1 MESSLISGKTKICGV
16 IGDPIEHTMSPVMHN
31 AAFKKLGIDYL
42 YVAFKVS
49 KEELGRAVEGV
60 RALNIRG
67 LNVTIPHKVAIIPFL
82 DKVDPLVEKIGA
94 VNTIVNDGGVLT
106 GYNTDATGFLQALLK
121 QGVEPKGK
129 NIVILGAGG
138 ASRAISFILAE
149 RGANLVI
156 LNRELEL
163 DWAEELA
170 RRISQ
175 VFNQEVKALLLNE
188 DNLAKVLERADVVV
202 NATSVGMSPN
212 IDETPVP
219 ARLLKPGLIIFDIV
233 YNPIKTKLLKE
244 AEAAGAKTIGGLD
257 MFVWQGALAFEKW
270 TGQQAPF
277 ELMKR
282 EVIKRLSSNLS
293 PCPLPL
299 LREGGVGREG

>member
-1 MESSLISGKTKICGV
+1 MEGNPVSGKTIVCGV

-42 YVAFKVS
+42 YVPFRVR
-49 KEELGRAVEGV
+49 KEELEKAIAGL

-67 LNVTIPHKVAIIPFL
+67 LNVTIPHKVEVISFL

-106 GYNTDATGFLQALLK
+106 GYNTDATGFLQALLER
-121 QGVEPKGK
+121 GVEPKGK
-129 NIVILGAGG
+129 NTVILGAGG

-149 RGANLVI
+149 RGAHLVI
-156 LNRELEL
+156 LNRQLEL

-175 VFNQEVKALLLNE
+175 IFNKEVKALVLNE
-188 DNLAKVLERADVVV
+188 GNLAEVLERADVLV

-219 ARLLKPGLIIFDIV
+219 ARLLKPGLVVFDIV
-233 YNPIKTKLLKE
+233 YNPVKTRLLGE
-244 AEAAGAKTIGGLD
+244 AEAAGAQTLICGLD
-257 MFVWQGALAFEKW
+257 MLAWQGALAFEKW
-270 TGQQAPF
+270 TGRKAPL

-282 EVIKRLSSNLS
+282 EVIRRLSSNLS
-293 PCPLPL
+293 P
-299 LREGGVGREG
+299 